1 MQSKSITTQIK
12 AIWAILMML
21 TIWQIATTAKV
32 NTFMPDFESINKTLN
47 NVLNRMSILDDKKV
61 DEIYEELYKEQLN
74 NDIRLEERAK
84 KSDLLISN
92 DKYIEKVNFSSL
104 TSFEEAFSN
113 TRDLYG
119 SGAFFYWEGKEYTTF
134 YKEELA
140 NNND

>member
-12 AIWAILMML
+12 AIWAILAML
-21 TIWQIATTAKV
+21 TIWQITTTAKV
-32 NTFMPDFESINKTLN
+32 NTFMPDLDSINKTLN
-47 NVLNRMSILDDKKV
+47 NVLNRMSILDERKV

-74 NDIRLEERAK
+74 HDVRLKERTK

-104 TSFEEAFSN
+104 TSFEEAFKE

-119 SGAFFYWEGKEYTTF
+119 SGAFFYWNGKEYSTF
-134 YKEELA
+134 YREELA

>member
-21 TIWQIATTAKV
+21 TIWQVTTTAKI
-32 NTFMPDFESINKTLN
+32 NTFMPDFDSINKTLN
-47 NVLNRMSILDDKKV
+47 NVLDRMNILDEKKI
-61 DEIYEELYKEQLN
+61 EETYEELYKEQLN
-74 NDIRLEERAK
+74 YEMELKERAK
-84 KSDLLISN
+84 NSDLLVSH
-92 DKYIEKVNFSSL
+92 DKYIEKVNFSNL
-104 TSFEEAFSN
+104 TPFEEAFSQ

-119 SGAFFYWEGKEYTTF
+119 SGAFFYWNGREYTTF